1 MPRPP
6 FGVDV
11 LNGCPLIIHPSI
23 ADYDSYTHNESAHT
37 ARVASE
43 ILTVGYEDGT
53 WSKPYYDCGGANIWM
68 ITYTVPFFGFN
79 DTLGN
84 YFFK

>member
-1 MPRPP
+1 MHCLLRSQNSELYPTTLSSLP
-6 FGVDV
+6 
-11 LNGCPLIIHPSI
+11 I

-37 ARVASE
+37 AREANE
-43 ILTVGYEDGT
+43 ILMVEYEDGT

-68 ITYTVPFFGFN
+68 ITYTVPFFGFR
-79 DTLGN
+79 DGN